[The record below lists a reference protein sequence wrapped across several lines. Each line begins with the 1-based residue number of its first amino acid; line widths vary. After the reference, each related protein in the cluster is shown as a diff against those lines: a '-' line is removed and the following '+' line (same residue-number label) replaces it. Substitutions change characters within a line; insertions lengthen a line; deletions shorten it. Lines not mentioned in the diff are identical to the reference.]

1 MAVYKSS
8 EVTIAA
14 SAQVVFDK
22 LSNLNNLKELI
33 TKIPQDQIPED
44 KRKAFEDITITED
57 SISFPAGPVGALTFK
72 VTQKTSPTL
81 IKLEGI
87 GSPVP
92 LNLALHLIEE
102 NENSSRGYVEIDIEI
117 PALLKPMIGGQIQK
131 MADQFAEMLRAIPF
145 L

>member
-72 VTQKTSPTL
+72 VTQKTPPTL